1 MSFDIYQ
8 EITDRIIAE
17 LKAGKIPWKKPWTGS
32 ADGAISHL
40 TGKAYSLLN
49 QMLLR
54 DPGEYV
60 TYKQAQAEG
69 GQVRKGS
76 HGRMVVFWKILDRP
90 QTDGTGGTVTDKDG
104 NTVFSHIPFLQY
116 YTVFHLSDC
125 DNLPAKWTKDTP
137 ETTPTAAQIDASAAK
152 VFSDYIT
159 RSGVT
164 FEESKQDRACYS
176 PTYDRISLPLMN
188 QFAATAEYYSTAY
201 HEAVHSTG
209 HKKRLD
215 RFGPAQQIAAFGDE
229 DYSKEELVAEIG
241 ASALVHT
248 VGLETPASFKNSA
261 AYVQS
266 WLRVLQNDKKFI
278 VSAAGKA
285 DKAMQYILTGTIT
298 AGEPAQA

>member
-40 TGKAYSLLN
+40 TGRAYSLLN

-69 GQVRKGS
+69 GQVRQGS
-76 HGRMVVFWKILDRP
+76 RGRMLVFWKMLDKP
-90 QTDGTGGTVTDKDG
+90 LSDGAGGTVTDKDG
-104 NTVFSHIPFLQY
+104 NPVFRHIPFLQY

-125 DNLPAKWTKDTP
+125 DNVPAKWAKDAP
-137 ETTPTAAQIDASAAK
+137 ATTPSAAQIDASAAK

-164 FEESKQDRACYS
+164 FEESKQDRACYY
-176 PTYDRISLPLMN
+176 PGADRISLPLMN
-188 QFAATAEYYSTAY
+188 QFTATAEYYSTAY

-215 RFGPAQQIAAFGDE
+215 RIRNEG
-229 DYSKEELVAEIG
+229 S
-241 ASALVHT
+241 
-248 VGLETPASFKNSA
+248 
-261 AYVQS
+261 
-266 WLRVLQNDKKFI
+266 
-278 VSAAGKA
+278 
-285 DKAMQYILTGTIT
+285 IL
-298 AGEPAQA
+298 